1 MAELSDHTM
10 TERDLTHDEKKAAEA
25 AFRGL
30 PPNPNWSAAAQTVY
44 DNIIKVL
51 PSMEAPLIQRLAQDG
66 EPEPQE
72 VLREAAV
79 DTAQGQATGSGK
91 RSRGR
96 QVRAEREMHA
106 VQSGSRDQAIESGV
120 LIDITPQAQEM
131 GLPLPVGISR
141 SLWDFGITASD
152 QATDREQ
159 DQRVRDLLMALRLH
173 LCRSPLVSPVTQ
185 FPALFSFPPE
195 QSPQVCGVC
204 AVVQAESADHPF
216 LTLIL
221 PTELADTSPPGT
233 AN

>member
-1 MAELSDHTM
+1 MAL
-10 TERDLTHDEKKAAEA
+10 RQLTHDEKKAAEA

-30 PPNPNWSAAAQTVY
+30 PPDPKWSSAAQAVY
-44 DNIIKVL
+44 DNLIKVL
-51 PSMEAPLIQRLAQDG
+51 PTMEAPLVQELAQVGDP
-66 EPEPQE
+66 EPEDMLPVPAE
-72 VLREAAV
+72 EP
-79 DTAQGQATGSGK
+79 AQGPVSGPVD
-91 RSRGR
+91 RPRGR
-96 QVRAEREMHA
+96 RGRAEREMQA
-106 VQSGSRDQAIESGV
+106 VQSGSRDQAIEAGV

-152 QATDREQ
+152 QVVDREQ
-159 DQRVRDLLMALRLH
+159 DQRIRDLLMALRLH

-185 FPALFSFPPE
+185 FPALFSFPPD

-221 PTELADTSPPGT
+221 PTELSDTSPPGT
-233 AN
+233 VN

>member
-1 MAELSDHTM
+1 MAPRH
-10 TERDLTHDEKKAAEA
+10 LTHDEQKAAEA

-30 PPNPNWSAAAQTVY
+30 PPDPRWSAAAQAVY
-44 DNIIKVL
+44 DSISKAL
-51 PSMEAPLIQRLAQDG
+51 PSVDAPLVRQLAEADDPGPEVSPSVHAEEGG
-66 EPEPQE
+66 EAFASAEGAGA
-72 VLREAAV
+72 R
-79 DTAQGQATGSGK
+79 
-91 RSRGR
+91 RGR
-96 QVRAEREMHA
+96 SEREMHA

-141 SLWDFGITASD
+141 SLWDFGIMASD
-152 QATDREQ
+152 DVTAREQ

-185 FPALFSFPPE
+185 FPALFSFPPD

-221 PTELADTSPPGT
+221 PTELQDNSPPG
-233 AN
+233 AVN

>member
-1 MAELSDHTM
+1 MAL
-10 TERDLTHDEKKAAEA
+10 RQLTHDEKKAAEA

-30 PPNPNWSAAAQTVY
+30 PPDPSWSSAAQAVY

-51 PSMEAPLIQRLAQDG
+51 PGMEAPLVQQLAQVG
-66 EPEPQE
+66 EPEPE
-72 VLREAAV
+72 EALAV
-79 DTAQGQATGSGK
+79 SAEDPAQGVASSSVE
-91 RSRGR
+91 RPRGR
-96 QVRAEREMHA
+96 RGRAEREMQA
-106 VQSGSRDQAIESGV
+106 VQSGSRDQAIESGI

-141 SLWDFGITASD
+141 PLWDFGITASD
-152 QATDREQ
+152 QVTDRDQ
-159 DQRVRDLLMALRLH
+159 DQRIRDLLMALRLH

-185 FPALFSFPPE
+185 FPALFSFPPD

-221 PTELADTSPPGT
+221 PTELSDTSPPGT
-233 AN
+233 VN

>member
-1 MAELSDHTM
+1 MPS
-10 TERDLTHDEKKAAEA
+10 RKLTHDEKKAAEA

-30 PPNPNWSAAAQTVY
+30 PPDPTWSTSAQAVY
-44 DNIIKVL
+44 DNIIKVM
-51 PSMEAPLIQRLAQDG
+51 PTMEAPLVQQLAQVS
-66 EPEPQE
+66 EQE
-72 VLREAAV
+72 SEQESEDRLPARAEDHAQKSPSGTMDRLRAR
-79 DTAQGQATGSGK
+79 
-91 RSRGR
+91 RS
-96 QVRAEREMHA
+96 RAEREMQA
-106 VQSGSRDQAIESGV
+106 VQSGSRDQAIESGI

-152 QATDREQ
+152 QVTDREQ

-185 FPALFSFPPE
+185 FPALFSFPPD

-221 PTELADTSPPGT
+221 PTELSDISPPSA

>member
-1 MAELSDHTM
+1 M
-10 TERDLTHDEKKAAEA
+10 TARHLTHDEKKAAEA

-30 PPNPNWSAAAQTVY
+30 PPDPNWSAAAHAVY

-51 PSMEAPLIQRLAQDG
+51 PSIEAPLIQGLTQDKDP
-66 EPEPQE
+66 EPERSVQG
-72 VLREAAV
+72 VHLEAAEHEGQGPA
-79 DTAQGQATGSGK
+79 TAAPELPRGR
-91 RSRGR
+91 RSRR
-96 QVRAEREMHA
+96 SERDMHA

-159 DQRVRDLLMALRLH
+159 DQRIRDLLMALRLH

-185 FPALFSFPPE
+185 FPALFSFPPD

-216 LTLIL
+216 LTLVL
-221 PTELADTSPPGT
+221 PTELSDTSAPGT

>member
-1 MAELSDHTM
+1 MAL
-10 TERDLTHDEKKAAEA
+10 RQLTHDEKKAAEA

-30 PPNPNWSAAAQTVY
+30 PPDPNWSSAAQAVY

-51 PSMEAPLIQRLAQDG
+51 PGMEAPLVQQLAQASEPVPEDLLPVAAE
-66 EPEPQE
+66 EPEQGPASG
-72 VLREAAV
+72 AAE
-79 DTAQGQATGSGK
+79 

-96 QVRAEREMHA
+96 RSRAEREMQA
-106 VQSGSRDQAIESGV
+106 VQSGSRDQAIESGI

-131 GLPLPVGISR
+131 GLPLPVGVSR

-152 QATDREQ
+152 QVTDREQ
-159 DQRVRDLLMALRLH
+159 DQRIRDLLMALRLH

-185 FPALFSFPPE
+185 FPALFSFPPD

-221 PTELADTSPPGT
+221 PTELSDTSPPGT
-233 AN
+233 VN

>member
-1 MAELSDHTM
+1 M
-10 TERDLTHDEKKAAEA
+10 TLRQLTHDEKKAAEA

-30 PPNPNWSAAAQTVY
+30 PPDPHWSAAAQTVY
-44 DNIIKVL
+44 DNITKVL
-51 PSMEAPLIQRLAQDG
+51 PTIEAPLVQELAQSAPPD
-66 EPEPQE
+66 PEDLLP
-72 VLREAAV
+72 VRADEAAQ
-79 DTAQGQATGSGK
+79 AQASGPTD
-91 RSRGR
+91 RPRGR
-96 QVRAEREMHA
+96 RTRADREMKA
-106 VQSGSRDQAIESGV
+106 VQSGSRDQAIESGI

-152 QATDREQ
+152 QVTDREQ

-185 FPALFSFPPE
+185 FPALFSFPPD

-221 PTELADTSPPGT
+221 PTELSDTSPSGAT
-233 AN
+233 S

>member
-1 MAELSDHTM
+1 MAELLDHTM

-30 PPNPNWSAAAQTVY
+30 PPDPKWSSAAQAVY
-44 DNIIKVL
+44 DNLIKVL
-51 PSMEAPLIQRLAQDG
+51 PTMEAPLVQELAQVGDP
-66 EPEPQE
+66 EPEDMLPVPAE
-72 VLREAAV
+72 EP
-79 DTAQGQATGSGK
+79 AQGPVSGPVD
-91 RSRGR
+91 RPRGR
-96 QVRAEREMHA
+96 RGRAEREMQA
-106 VQSGSRDQAIESGV
+106 VQSGSRDQAIEAGV
-120 LIDITPQAQEM
+120 LIDITPQAQDM

-152 QATDREQ
+152 QVVDREQ
-159 DQRVRDLLMALRLH
+159 DQRIRDLLMALRLH

-185 FPALFSFPPE
+185 FPALFSFPPD

-221 PTELADTSPPGT
+221 PTELSDTSPPGT
-233 AN
+233 VN